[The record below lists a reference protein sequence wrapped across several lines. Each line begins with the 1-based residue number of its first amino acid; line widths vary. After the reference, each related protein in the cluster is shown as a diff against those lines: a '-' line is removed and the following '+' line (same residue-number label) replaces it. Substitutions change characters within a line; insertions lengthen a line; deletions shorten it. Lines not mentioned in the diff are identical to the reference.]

1 MEVVSKGHQGDLPEC
16 RSYIGEN
23 VEGQKKAQSER
34 NERKTQ
40 RERSEKRRVKLDLPN
55 KIT

>member
-16 RSYIGEN
+16 RSYMGETA
-23 VEGQKKAQSER
+23 EGQKKLRVREMKGRHREIDQK
-34 NERKTQ
+34 RK
-40 RERSEKRRVKLDLPN
+40 VKLGLPN